1 VRQTADAPKA
11 ATSLH
16 ARPNL
21 STQFVAPRS
30 QTEKTIAEI
39 WEQILGVSPIGVN
52 DKFFE
57 LGGHSLLAI
66 QLISRLRETLNV
78 ELSAQRLFE
87 KPTVAELAASLQS
100 EIKAVSPD
108 ESAAVT
114 EEMLKLVEAMS
125 DEEVA
130 ALLVESEGALKVRA
144 SNV

>member
-1 VRQTADAPKA
+1 
-11 ATSLH
+11 LH

-100 EIKAVSPD
+100 EIKAASPD